1 MSGGRQ
7 ENSGVNAQSLEANM
21 SDKVFEVSL
30 TTLAFMVLAFVVAT
44 IVLYIV
50 GVPFL
55 QIGWAIFLGL
65 LVLILGGGTLL
76 YFWGKNYMSR
86 T

>member
-1 MSGGRQ
+1 
-7 ENSGVNAQSLEANM
+7 M

-30 TTLAFMVLAFVVAT
+30 TTMAFLVLAWILAS
-44 IVLYIV
+44 IVLTVV
-50 GVPFL
+50 GIPFIM
-55 QIGWAIFLGL
+55 IGWAVFLGL

-76 YFWGKNYMSR
+76 YFWGKDYMSR

>member
-1 MSGGRQ
+1 
-7 ENSGVNAQSLEANM
+7 M

-30 TTLAFMVLAFVVAT
+30 TTLAFLVLAFIVAS
-44 IVLYIV
+44 IVLFIA
-50 GVPFL
+50 GIPFI
-55 QIGWAIFLGL
+55 QIGWSVFLGL

-76 YFWGKNYMSR
+76 YFWGKDYMSR

>member
-1 MSGGRQ
+1 
-7 ENSGVNAQSLEANM
+7 M

-30 TTLAFMVLAFVVAT
+30 TTLAFLVLAWILASILMVVLG
-44 IVLYIV
+44 IQFIM
-50 GVPFL
+50 
-55 QIGWAIFLGL
+55 IGWAVFLGL

>member
-1 MSGGRQ
+1 
-7 ENSGVNAQSLEANM
+7 M

-30 TTLAFMVLAFVVAT
+30 TTLAFLVLAWILAS
-44 IVLYIV
+44 IVLTVV
-50 GVPFL
+50 GIPFIM
-55 QIGWAIFLGL
+55 IGWAVFLGL

-76 YFWGKNYMSR
+76 YFWGKDYMSR